1 MIDTA
6 QPEGR
11 GKGCLYS
18 RRGRKSDT
26 YNTERGVRFMKVD
39 LSFFLN
45 KRDGECH
52 SIARTL
58 SLCPCFSSF
67 CSKTSIPAGQHC
79 KQVLT
84 HLPAPCSLPLTC
96 PAGGLGDLWAAILS
110 LAGWVGLN
118 KVLIP
123 SASPA
128 EWGSQRLPYMLLK
141 HFLTP
146 IMLLLGKHSC
156 REGNICWSME
166 HAKYGVCSPYTM
178 VFFLFFFAEI
188 HFTNWLLCSESSISF
203 FLCTGKS
210 SHSFTVWTLTVKMSR
225 KKILSKLKL
234 CLLSGRVMPFLGI

>member
-84 HLPAPCSLPLTC
+84 HRPAPCSLPLTC

-156 REGNICWSME
+156 REGNIC
-166 HAKYGVCSPYTM
+166 
-178 VFFLFFFAEI
+178 
-188 HFTNWLLCSESSISF
+188 
-203 FLCTGKS
+203 
-210 SHSFTVWTLTVKMSR
+210 
-225 KKILSKLKL
+225 
-234 CLLSGRVMPFLGI
+234 

>member
-11 GKGCLYS
+11 GKGCLYG
-18 RRGRKSDT
+18 RRGRKRDT
-26 YNTERGVRFMKVD
+26 YNTERGVRFTKVD

-96 PAGGLGDLWAAILS
+96 PAGGLSDLWAAILS

-118 KVLIP
+118 KFLIP

-128 EWGSQRLPYMLLK
+128 EWGHNIYPTCYSNIFWHLSCCFLGNTVVERETFADLWNMSSMAYVL
-141 HFLTP
+141 LTP
-146 IMLLLGKHSC
+146 WFSSFFSLLRSTLQTDLSVLK
-156 REGNICWSME
+156 
-166 HAKYGVCSPYTM
+166 SPS
-178 VFFLFFFAEI
+178 A
-188 HFTNWLLCSESSISF
+188 SSSILEKAHTPLLF
-203 FLCTGKS
+203 G
-210 SHSFTVWTLTVKMSR
+210 
-225 KKILSKLKL
+225 LSQLRCPGNKFYRNWSCAYSLAE
-234 CLLSGRVMPFLGI
+234 